1 MKYRMYIAAAAM
13 VMAPVALQ
21 AQSAQG
27 QAQST
32 ANANA
37 RAQARIEAAM
47 EAGAKARIPAT
58 LLESKVRE
66 GRAKQV
72 PQERIAT
79 AVEARLQALI
89 NAQQA
94 MNRAKIQFSSDSEL
108 AVASDAL
115 QAGVSEKALVNVY
128 HDAPSERRVV
138 AVAVLTDLVRLGA
151 ASETALARVSAAVRS
166 NNGLANLHA
175 EVASQMRRGG
185 LGTTLE
191 AHGIVRIK

>member
-1 MKYRMYIAAAAM
+1 MNHRMYIAAAALVLVPM
-13 VMAPVALQ
+13 TLS

-27 QAQST
+27 EAQSR

-37 RAQARIEAAM
+37 RAQTRIEAAM
-47 EAGAKARIPAT
+47 QAGARARIPSS

-66 GRAKQV
+66 GEAKQV

-79 AVEARLQALI
+79 AVEARLEALI

-94 MNRAKIQFSSDSEL
+94 MNRARIEGASESEL

-115 QAGVSEKALVNVY
+115 QAGVSERALVNVY
-128 HDAPSERRVV
+128 RDAPAERRVV
-138 AVAVLTDLVRLGA
+138 AVAVLTDLVRLGNG
-151 ASETALARVSAAVRS
+151 SETALARVSAAVRS
-166 NNGLANLHA
+166 NAGLANLHA
-175 EVASQMRRGG
+175 EVASRMRRGG

-191 AHGIVRIK
+191 ANGIVRVR